1 MISIKS
7 QKWHMQWL
15 THMDSVTKLDR
26 SISGECPSGLRSLSA
41 APRAALSV
49 KLFIFSVT
57 WVME

>member
-1 MISIKS
+1 MILIKS

-15 THMDSVTKLDR
+15 THMDSVKKLDR
-26 SISGECPSGLRSLSA
+26 SISGECPPGVRSVSP

-49 KLFIFSVT
+49 KLLIFLVT

>member
-26 SISGECPSGLRSLSA
+26 SISGESPSGSVSP
-41 APRAALSV
+41 APGAALSV
-49 KLFIFSVT
+49 KLLIFLVT

>member
-15 THMDSVTKLDR
+15 THMDSVRKLDR
-26 SISGECPSGLRSLSA
+26 STSGECPPGVR
-41 APRAALSV
+41 APHAALNV
-49 KLFIFSVT
+49 KLLMFSVT